1 MKFKQLRETFLAEAL
16 SKPMTMRDVKRIE
29 KKYNSKMSQE
39 EIDDYLENNFD
50 PSNSAR
56 PDAWLALGYPVRNG
70 DYYFA
75 LIGDRKGKNIKDNQ
89 RMNDQLKKMKKL
101 YDDPDALYDNFMDWA
116 YDNIKNAGVG
126 DTMVREEVW
135 AACLHIMKM
144 RVATV
149 YVKEELDNLDE
160 GFFKR
165 LFRKLKRRG
174 VRLLR
179 PKGVPKESVKEAMT
193 KAQKAKRYEMIK
205 KAVEKINARNLKR
218 AKADALK
225 MMKSSGMFDEDLN
238 EAVDDKLIQKAVK
251 IAMDMGGNMTGA
263 YKKIE
268 KMKRGLGDHPV
279 VMNALRLANESVNE
293 DVLLEMEMKQIRR
306 KHGAALRKAMKS
318 GNLELP
324 QDTEEALYQWA
335 FDNGEVKT
343 DDPDEFIEWLDKN
356 LDDIVRGKLD

>member
-1 MKFKQLRETFLAEAL
+1 MKFKQLRETFLAEAM
-16 SKPMTMRDVKRIE
+16 SQPMTMRDVKAIE
-29 KKYNSKMSQE
+29 KKYGRKMDQDE
-39 EIDDYLENNFD
+39 MDDYLNNSFS
-50 PSNSAR
+50 PKGSAR
-56 PDAWLALGYPVRNG
+56 PDAWTAISYPVRRG

-75 LIGDRKGKNIKDNQ
+75 LIGDRKGSSIKANQ
-89 RMNDQLKKMKKL
+89 KMNDQLKKMKPL
-101 YDDPDALYDNFMDWA
+101 YDDPDALYDNFMDWC
-116 YDNIKNAGVG
+116 YENIKGQGVG
-126 DTMVREEVW
+126 DTMTREEIW
-135 AACLHIMKM
+135 AACLHIMRM

-149 YVKEELDNLDE
+149 YVKEELDTLEE
-160 GFFKR
+160 GFFKN
-165 LFRKLKRRG
+165 LFRKLKRGIRN
-174 VRLLR
+174 LR

-238 EAVDDKLIQKAVK
+238 EAVDEKLLQKAVK

-268 KMKRGLGDHPV
+268 RMKKGLGDHPV

-293 DVLLEMEMKQIRR
+293 EALLEMEMKQIRR
-306 KHGAALRKAMKS
+306 KHGAVLRKAMRS
-318 GNLELP
+318 GSLELP

-335 FDNGEVKT
+335 FDNGEIKT
-343 DDPDEFIEWLDKN
+343 DDPDEFIEWLDNN

>member
-1 MKFKQLRETFLAEAL
+1 MKFKQLRETFLAEAM
-16 SKPMTMRDVKRIE
+16 SQPMTMRDVKAIE
-29 KKYNSKMSQE
+29 KKYNQKMSQD
-39 EIDDYLENNFD
+39 EIDDYLENNFS
-50 PSNSAR
+50 PVGSAR
-56 PDAWLALGYPVRNG
+56 PDAWLSLGYPVRRG

-75 LIGDRKGKNIKDNQ
+75 LIGKRKGRNIKDNQ
-89 RMNDQLKKMKKL
+89 KMNDQLKKMKPL
-101 YDDPDALYDNFMDWA
+101 YDDPDALYDNFMDWC
-116 YDNIKNAGVG
+116 YENIKDSGVG
-126 DTMVREEVW
+126 DTMTREEIW

-160 GFFKR
+160 SFFKR
-165 LFRKLKRRG
+165 LFRKLKRGIRN
-174 VRLLR
+174 LR
-179 PKGVPKESVKEAMT
+179 PKGVPKESVKEALT

-268 KMKRGLGDHPV
+268 RMKKGLGDHPV

>member
-1 MKFKQLRETFLAEAL
+1 MKFKQLRETFLAEAM
-16 SKPMTMRDVKRIE
+16 SQPMTMRDVKAIE
-29 KKYNSKMSQE
+29 KKYGRKMDQE
-39 EIDDYLENNFD
+39 EMDDYLKNNFS
-50 PSNSAR
+50 PKGSAR
-56 PDAWLALGYPVRNG
+56 PDAWTSISYPVRRG

-75 LIGDRKGKNIKDNQ
+75 LIGDRKGSSIKANQ
-89 RMNDQLKKMKKL
+89 KMNDQLKKMKPL
-101 YDDPDALYDNFMDWA
+101 YDDPDALYDNFMDWC
-116 YDNIKNAGVG
+116 YENIKGQGVG
-126 DTMVREEVW
+126 DTMTREEIW
-135 AACLHIMKM
+135 AACLHIMRM

-149 YVKEELDNLDE
+149 YVKEELDTLEE
-160 GFFKR
+160 GFFKN
-165 LFRKLKRRG
+165 LFRKLKRGIRN
-174 VRLLR
+174 LR

-193 KAQKAKRYEMIK
+193 KAQKKKRYEMIK

-268 KMKRGLGDHPV
+268 RMKRGLGDHPV

-293 DVLLEMEMKQIRR
+293 EIISEITMKQIRR
-306 KHGAALRKAMKS
+306 KHNKALRKAERT

-324 QDTEEALYQWA
+324 QDAEEDLFQWA
-335 FDNGEVKT
+335 FDNNEIKT
-343 DDPDEFIEWLDKN
+343 DDPDEFDNWLDSN
-356 LDDIVRGKLD
+356 LDDIVRGRLD

>member
-1 MKFKQLRETFLAEAL
+1 MKFKQLRETFLAEAM
-16 SKPMTMRDVKRIE
+16 SQPMTMRDVKAIE
-29 KKYNSKMSQE
+29 KKYGRKMDQDE
-39 EIDDYLENNFD
+39 MDDYLNNSFS
-50 PSNSAR
+50 PKGSAR
-56 PDAWLALGYPVRNG
+56 PDAWTAISYPVRRG

-75 LIGDRKGKNIKDNQ
+75 LIGDRKGRSIKANKK
-89 RMNDQLKKMKKL
+89 MNDQLKKMKPL
-101 YDDPDALYDNFMDWA
+101 YDDPDALYDNFMDWC
-116 YDNIKNAGVG
+116 YENIKGEGVG
-126 DTMVREEVW
+126 DTMTREEIW
-135 AACLHIMKM
+135 AACLHIMKK

-149 YVKEELDNLDE
+149 YVDESVDKLEE
-160 GFFKR
+160 GFFKN
-165 LFRKLKRRG
+165 LFRKLKRGIRN
-174 VRLLR
+174 LR

-335 FDNGEVKT
+335 FDNGEIKT

>member
-1 MKFKQLRETFLAEAL
+1 MKFKNLRESFLLEAM
-16 SKPMTMRDVKRIE
+16 SKPMTMRDVKAIE
-29 KKYNSKMSQE
+29 KKYNQKMDQE
-39 EIDDYLENNFD
+39 EIDDYLENNFSPD
-50 PSNSAR
+50 GSAR
-56 PDAWLALGYPVRNG
+56 PDAWLSLGYPVRRG

-75 LIGDRKGKNIKDNQ
+75 LIGKRKGRNIKDNQ
-89 RMNDQLKKMKKL
+89 RMNDQLKKMKPL
-101 YDDPDALYDNFMDWA
+101 YDDPDALYDNFMDWS

-135 AACLHIMKM
+135 AACLHIMRMK
-144 RVATV
+144 VATV
-149 YVKEELDNLDE
+149 YVKEELDTLGE

-251 IAMDMGGNMTGA
+251 VAMDMGGNMTGA

-268 KMKRGLGDHPV
+268 RMKRGLGDHPV
-279 VMNALRLANESVNE
+279 VKNALRLANESVNE
-293 DVLLEMEMKQIRR
+293 DVLTEMEMKKIRR
-306 KHGAALRKAMKS
+306 KHGAALRKAVKT

-324 QDTEEALYQWA
+324 QDAEEDLYQWA
-335 FDNGEVKT
+335 FDNNEIQT
-343 DDPDEFIEWLDKN
+343 DDPDEWDEWLDN
-356 LDDIVRGKLD
+356 NIDDIVRGRLD

>member
-1 MKFKQLRETFLAEAL
+1 MKFKQLRETFLAEAM
-16 SKPMTMRDVKRIE
+16 SQPMTMRDVKAIE
-29 KKYNSKMSQE
+29 KKYNQKMSQD
-39 EIDDYLENNFD
+39 EIDDYLENNFS
-50 PSNSAR
+50 PVGSAR
-56 PDAWLALGYPVRNG
+56 PDAWLSLGYPVRRG

-75 LIGDRKGKNIKDNQ
+75 LIGKRKSRNIKDNQ
-89 RMNDQLKKMKKL
+89 KMNDQLKKMKPL
-101 YDDPDALYDNFMDWA
+101 YDDPDALYDNFMDWC
-116 YDNIKNAGVG
+116 YENIKDSGVG
-126 DTMVREEVW
+126 DTMTREEIW

-160 GFFKR
+160 SFFKR
-165 LFRKLKRRG
+165 LFRKLKRGIRN
-174 VRLLR
+174 LR
-179 PKGVPKESVKEAMT
+179 PKGVPKESVKEALT

-268 KMKRGLGDHPV
+268 RMKKGLGDHPV

-306 KHGAALRKAMKS
+306 KHGAVLRKAMRS
-318 GNLELP
+318 GSLELP

-343 DDPDEFIEWLDKN
+343 DDPDEFIEWLDNN